1 MIGQMFHS
9 MNEQY
14 GHPLEWLELN
24 PLPAD
29 TAENLRSWLD
39 KQGRKAAKIIDTP
52 KIVGTTA
59 ARPPAD
65 RPVLFS
71 IHPRPAG
78 GPAGYI
84 VCQNFPNGDRDPVG
98 VAYSLDAARTIIPP
112 AHMAHPAWTHD
123 LIIVHGDPD
132 IGTVPITF
140 RIPAE
145 RNLFMLAVALN
156 D

>member
-1 MIGQMFHS
+1 MIGQILHS
-9 MNEQY
+9 SNVQY
-14 GHPLEWLELN
+14 GQPLEWLRLN
-24 PLPAD
+24 PLPTD

-39 KQGRKAAKIIDTP
+39 KQGRNAAKIITAP
-52 KIVGTTA
+52 KIIGQSA

-71 IHPRPAG
+71 IHPRPAR

-84 VCQNFPNGDRDPVG
+84 VCQNLPNGDREPVG

-112 AHMAHPAWTHD
+112 AHMAHPAWTHE
-123 LIIVHGDPD
+123 LIIVHADPE

-140 RIPAE
+140 RAPAE
-145 RNLFMLAVALN
+145 RNLFMLSVVL
-156 D
+156 DD